1 MTETMSVHNIKDVKY
16 ASALSRKR
24 TGVRTVLGAVG
35 GLLAEGVPVRMME
48 VNKYVD
54 ETPPCTGD

>member
-1 MTETMSVHNIKDVKY
+1 MRPFRQGSGLEYERS
-16 ASALSRKR
+16 
-24 TGVRTVLGAVG
+24 VLGAVG
-35 GLLAEGVPVRMME
+35 GSLAEGVPVRIME

>member
-1 MTETMSVHNIKDVKY
+1 MSLHNIKDVKY
-16 ASALSRKR
+16 AAVPSRKR